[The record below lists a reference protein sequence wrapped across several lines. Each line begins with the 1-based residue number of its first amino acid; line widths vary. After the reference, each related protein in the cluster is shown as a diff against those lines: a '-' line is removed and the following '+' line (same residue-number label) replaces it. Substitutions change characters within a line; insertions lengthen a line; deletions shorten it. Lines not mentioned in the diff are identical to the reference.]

1 MKIPQFSFTND
12 VKFTINDLQNKQ
24 LYMVNIILDINKKL
38 EEYCNISGLS
48 KTAVVEKA
56 VERYVDENLATMK
69 EIANKKAP

>member
-1 MKIPQFSFTND
+1 MKIPQYSFTND

>member
-1 MKIPQFSFTND
+1 
-12 VKFTINDLQNKQ
+12 
-24 LYMVNIILDINKKL
+24 MVNIILDINKKL